1 MWIMYSTSI
10 NNTGKIGKV
19 LRSGFEPFSVSGD
32 HPETIWF
39 KKEVEEKDVADAVQD
54 KRPDTE

>member
-10 NNTGKIGKV
+10 NNTGKIGRA
-19 LRSGFEPFSVSGD
+19 LREGFEPFAVTGD

-39 KKEVEEKDVADAVQD
+39 KKEVEEKDVIREVSSQ
-54 KRPDTE
+54 RPNPD

>member
-10 NNTGKIGKV
+10 NNTAKIGVV
-19 LRSGFEPFSVSGD
+19 LQKGFEPFAVSGD

-39 KKEVEEKDVADAVQD
+39 KKEVEEKDVIREIPNE
-54 KRPDTE
+54 RPES

>member
-19 LRSGFEPFSVSGD
+19 LREGFEPFAVTGD

-39 KKEVEEKDVADAVQD
+39 KKEVEEKDVIRD
-54 KRPDTE
+54 KERNS